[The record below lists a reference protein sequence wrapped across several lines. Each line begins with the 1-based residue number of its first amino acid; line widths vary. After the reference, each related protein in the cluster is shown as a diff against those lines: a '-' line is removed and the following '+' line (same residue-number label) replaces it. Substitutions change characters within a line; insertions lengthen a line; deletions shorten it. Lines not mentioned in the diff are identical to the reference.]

1 VLALP
6 METLSDFGRDFTI
19 LPGAIYALPVADRK
33 IGGRRSGPLPPAE
46 TGQTWRSSRY
56 GADICGKSRN
66 IGLEAVSP
74 IQAVAFQAVAFQ
86 AVAFQAVAFQAV
98 AFQAVAAIE
107 AVSASHGVLL
117 CVTERFRGCGRD

>member
-33 IGGRRSGPLPPAE
+33 IGRRRSGPLPPAE

-98 AFQAVAAIE
+98 AAIE

>member
-33 IGGRRSGPLPPAE
+33 IGRRRSGPLPPAE

-66 IGLEAVSP
+66 VGLEAVSP
-74 IQAVAFQAVAFQ
+74 I
-86 AVAFQAVAFQAV
+86 QAVAFQAV

>member
-1 VLALP
+1 

-33 IGGRRSGPLPPAE
+33 IGGAPIGISPACRNRPDVEEVLDSAPIFEVSPRS
-46 TGQTWRSSRY
+46 
-56 GADICGKSRN
+56 D
-66 IGLEAVSP
+66 GLEAVSP
-74 IQAVAFQAVAFQ
+74 IQ

>member
-33 IGGRRSGPLPPAE
+33 IGRRRSGPLPPAE
-46 TGQTWRSSRY
+46 TGQTWRSSRH

-74 IQAVAFQAVAFQ
+74 IQAVAFQ

>member
-33 IGGRRSGPLPPAE
+33 IGRRRSGPLPPAE

-56 GADICGKSRN
+56 GADICGKSRDV
-66 IGLEAVSP
+66 GLEAVSP
-74 IQAVAFQAVAFQ
+74 IQAVAFQ

>member
-33 IGGRRSGPLPPAE
+33 IGRRRSGPLPPAE

-86 AVAFQAVAFQAV
+86 AVAFQAVA
-98 AFQAVAAIE
+98 AIE

>member
-33 IGGRRSGPLPPAE
+33 IGRRRSGPLPPAE
-46 TGQTWRSSRY
+46 TGQTWRSSRF

-66 IGLEAVSP
+66 VGLEAVSP
-74 IQAVAFQAVAFQ
+74 IQAVAFQ

>member
-33 IGGRRSGPLPPAE
+33 IGGAPIGISPACRNRPDVEEVLDSAPIFEVSPRS
-46 TGQTWRSSRY
+46 
-56 GADICGKSRN
+56 D
-66 IGLEAVSP
+66 GLEAVSP
-74 IQAVAFQAVAFQ
+74 IQAVAFQ